1 MGRGI
6 ELKNRKLALILS
18 LLYCGVGQIYNGHM
32 IKGIDF
38 IILYTL
44 IILTSFFAP
53 AYRLSVMA
61 RTAWPFMWVVGAAD
75 AYMSETIPLYRKK
88 YIKKWVLA
96 FLPGVVLSGV
106 VFYIQLKPRIYSFM
120 GWQAK
125 VVIEEQSSSYD
136 TSDTSGTSVRSIF
149 YSIQVGAFVNRGVAE
164 KLRDELLDKG
174 YPANVERLRGRQR
187 QWYHVYAGNFQTRGE
202 AIAFGEK
209 LREQEGH
216 AYVLVPRVTPKE
228 EEGDKS
234 EERDK
239 DQDQGQ

>member
-1 MGRGI
+1 MGKAI

-44 IILTSFFAP
+44 IILASFFAP
-53 AYRLSVMA
+53 AHRLSVMA
-61 RTAWPFMWVVGAAD
+61 RTAWPFIWVVGMVD

-88 YIKKWVLA
+88 YKKKWALA
-96 FLPGVVLSGV
+96 LLPGVVFSGV
-106 VFYIQLKPRIYSFM
+106 VFYVQLKPMPRFM
-120 GWQAK
+120 RWQK
-125 VVIEEQSSSYD
+125 EVVIKDQSGSHD

-149 YSIQVGAFVNRGVAE
+149 YSIQVGAFVNRGGAE
-164 KLRDELLDKG
+164 KLQDELLDKG
-174 YPANVERLRGRQR
+174 YPANVERLKGRQR
-187 QWYHVYAGNFQTRGE
+187 QWYHVYVGNFQTRWE

-216 AYVLVPRVTPKE
+216 AYVLALRVTPKE
-228 EEGDKS
+228 EEDDKS
-234 EERDK
+234 EERDQ